1 MQTSASQQILLIRHG
16 ETEWTLSGQ
25 HTGRTDIPL
34 TDNGREQARATGRYL
49 EAERAAGKWN
59 GSVHVWTS
67 PMHRAKDTCELAG
80 MSSGADIDTEL
91 MEWNYGDYEG
101 LTTAKVRETIP
112 DWSVWTSP
120 ILHGESVEQVGA
132 RADRVIARA
141 AVLGAETVLLFA
153 HGHILRILAARWIG
167 LPATGGSL
175 LGLDPATISMLG
187 YERQTRVIRR
197 WNLVP

>member
-1 MQTSASQQILLIRHG
+1 MHNAALQQILLIRHG

-25 HTGRTDIPL
+25 HTGSTDIPL
-34 TDNGREQARATGRYL
+34 TANGREQARATGRYI
-49 EAERAAGKWN
+49 EAERGKW
-59 GSVHVWTS
+59 SDRIHVWTS
-67 PMHRAKDTCELAG
+67 PMQRAKDTCQLAG
-80 MSSGADIDTEL
+80 LGDGAVIDADL

-101 LTTAKVRETIP
+101 LTTAQIRETIP

-120 ILHGESVEQVGA
+120 IVNGETVDQVGA

-141 AVLGAETVLLFA
+141 AASGTDTVLLFA
-153 HGHILRILAARWIG
+153 HGHILRILAARWMG
-167 LPATGGSL
+167 LAPVCGSM
-175 LGLDPATISMLG
+175 LGLDPATISQLG